1 MMAHHAFNY
10 PGCQIYWSNETVQY
24 CDSLLQEL
32 GADPAAIT
40 YKERPWAG
48 GGNAGVSLE
57 VLVGGLELATLV
69 FMDMQRSKTGMII
82 KGERYER
89 MENSVVDTGYGLER
103 MVWAANGM
111 PTIYDAVMPD
121 IVNYLIEGSGLEH
134 SLEDPHYANIL
145 AQNARLA
152 GLVDLNASNLR
163 GLRKR
168 VATSIGIAVEELM
181 GIVEPIETVYTIAD
195 HSRCLVFMLG
205 DGIVPSNVKAGYLAR
220 LVIRKALRSLHG
232 LNCEIGLE
240 DVVRKQIENLS
251 AFTLYGAREKTIV
264 DMIRHET
271 AKYDSTLGKGK
282 RLVASLAQRYRGQ
295 GFPREE
301 LVKLYD
307 SHGVPPEIVAAV
319 GNEIGT
325 NVEVP
330 DDFYSLV
337 ADTHERVEVRVEPAA
352 EGVLD
357 LPATYRLFYDEPEQ
371 MTFQAQ
377 VIGLSKEGVIL
388 DRTLFYPGGG
398 GQPEDTGHITTGF
411 GTKVR
416 VLAAR
421 LVQRVVIHE
430 VEDVTPFIIGDTVQG
445 EIDIDRRQSLARHH
459 TATHILLASIR
470 DVLGNHIWQ
479 EGAQKGVDR
488 SRLDVSHY
496 KKVTDEERKE
506 IERLANR
513 VIMEDLPVEQK
524 WMDRN
529 EAEQAYGFALYQGGV
544 PPGVVI
550 RIVHVGADVQACA
563 GTHMTSTGKVGPLR
577 IAKTERIQDGVERF
591 EFAAGIAAIL
601 YDQGRDAIVSKSSK
615 TLRVPP
621 EQLPSAA
628 SRFFEEWKER
638 GKENAD
644 SRELRAKFLSLASER
659 ESIKTAQDALRA
671 GDLEKVGNVLSSI
684 DAAFERLTSVRV
696 RAPTATVV
704 AEAKDA
710 TVPIVDE
717 MKLDNE
723 HIRILSS
730 IIDADMKEL
739 LHSSQELLNDNSVV
753 ILGSVRGDKANIVIT
768 VRTDVVKKGLN
779 ATVIVK
785 EACSILGGS
794 GGGRP
799 ERSSGGG
806 PYADKINEAVNA
818 AKQLV
823 REKLEAIGQ
832 AG

>member
-1 MMAHHAFNY
+1 
-10 PGCQIYWSNETVQY
+10 
-24 CDSLLQEL
+24 
-32 GADPAAIT
+32 
-40 YKERPWAG
+40 
-48 GGNAGVSLE
+48 
-57 VLVGGLELATLV
+57 
-69 FMDMQRSKTGMII
+69 
-82 KGERYER
+82 
-89 MENSVVDTGYGLER
+89 
-103 MVWAANGM
+103 
-111 PTIYDAVMPD
+111 
-121 IVNYLIEGSGLEH
+121 
-134 SLEDPHYANIL
+134 
-145 AQNARLA
+145 
-152 GLVDLNASNLR
+152 
-163 GLRKR
+163 
-168 VATSIGIAVEELM
+168 
-181 GIVEPIETVYTIAD
+181 
-195 HSRCLVFMLG
+195 
-205 DGIVPSNVKAGYLAR
+205 
-220 LVIRKALRSLHG
+220 
-232 LNCEIGLE
+232 
-240 DVVRKQIENLS
+240 
-251 AFTLYGAREKTIV
+251 
-264 DMIRHET
+264 
-271 AKYDSTLGKGK
+271 
-282 RLVASLAQRYRGQ
+282 LAQRYRGQ

-337 ADTHERVEVRVEPAA
+337 ADTHERVELRVEPTT

-371 MTFQAQ
+371 VTFQAQ
-377 VIGLSKEGVIL
+377 VIGLSNGGVIL

-398 GQPEDTGHITTGF
+398 GQPEDTGHITTGL

-470 DVLGNHIWQ
+470 GVLGNHIWQ

-496 KKVTDEERKE
+496 KKVTDDEQKE

-544 PPGVVI
+544 PPGAVI

-684 DAAFERLTSVRV
+684 DAAFERLTSVSV
-696 RAPTATVV
+696 RAPPATMTFNAHPATVV
-704 AEAKDA
+704 A
-710 TVPIVDE
+710 VDE

-730 IIDADMKEL
+730 IINADMKEL

-753 ILGSVRGDKANIVIT
+753 ILGSARGDKANIVIT
-768 VRTDVVKKGLN
+768 VRKDLVKKGLS
-779 ATVIVK
+779 AAVIVK

-799 ERSSGGG
+799 ERASGGG
-806 PYADKINEAVNA
+806 PHADKISEAVNEA
-818 AKQLV
+818 RQLV

>member
-1 MMAHHAFNY
+1 
-10 PGCQIYWSNETVQY
+10 
-24 CDSLLQEL
+24 
-32 GADPAAIT
+32 
-40 YKERPWAG
+40 
-48 GGNAGVSLE
+48 
-57 VLVGGLELATLV
+57 
-69 FMDMQRSKTGMII
+69 
-82 KGERYER
+82 
-89 MENSVVDTGYGLER
+89 
-103 MVWAANGM
+103 
-111 PTIYDAVMPD
+111 
-121 IVNYLIEGSGLEH
+121 
-134 SLEDPHYANIL
+134 
-145 AQNARLA
+145 
-152 GLVDLNASNLR
+152 
-163 GLRKR
+163 
-168 VATSIGIAVEELM
+168 
-181 GIVEPIETVYTIAD
+181 
-195 HSRCLVFMLG
+195 MLG

-220 LVIRKALRSLHG
+220 LVIRKALRSLQG
-232 LNCEIGLE
+232 LNCDIELE
-240 DVVRKQIENLS
+240 DVIRKQIENLS
-251 AFTLYGAREKTIV
+251 VFTLYGAREQTIV

-271 AKYDSTLGKGK
+271 TKYGSTLGKGK

-357 LPATYRLFYDEPEQ
+357 LPATHRLFYDEPEQ
-371 MTFQAQ
+371 VTFQAQ
-377 VIGLSKEGVIL
+377 VIGLSGEGVIL

-398 GQPEDTGHITTGF
+398 GQPEDTGYITTGL

-416 VLAAR
+416 VLSAR
-421 LVQRVVIHE
+421 LVQQVVIHE
-430 VEDVTPFIIGDTVQG
+430 VEDVTPFVIGENVRG

-470 DVLGNHIWQ
+470 GVLGNHIWQ

-513 VIMEDLPVEQK
+513 VIMEDLPVEQR

-544 PPGVVI
+544 PPGAVI

-601 YDQGRDAIVSKSSK
+601 YDQGRDAIVSKCSK
-615 TLRVPP
+615 TLRVPA
-621 EQLPSAA
+621 EQLPSTT
-628 SRFFEEWKER
+628 SRFFEEWKEL
-638 GKENAD
+638 GKENA
-644 SRELRAKFLSLASER
+644 ELRAQKAEFISE
-659 ESIKTAQDALRA
+659 SPSVKKAQDALNA
-671 GDLEKVGNVLSSI
+671 GDLNTLTDALSSL
-684 DAAFERLTSVRV
+684 DAAFKRLTN
-696 RAPTATVV
+696 V
-704 AEAKDA
+704 AITMD
-710 TVPIVDE
+710 TVPKAVAKAEPVMVSTVEEPKPGIKVYS
-717 MKLDNE
+717 MTL
-723 HIRILSS
+723 
-730 IIDADMKEL
+730 IDANMKDL
-739 LHSSQELLNDNSVV
+739 LRTAQELLNDNAVV
-753 ILGSVRGDKANIVIT
+753 ILGGVRAGKANIVIMM
-768 VRTDVVKKGLN
+768 RTDVAKKGLN
-779 ATVIVK
+779 AAIIIK
-785 EACSILGGS
+785 EACSLLGGS

-799 ERSSGGG
+799 ERASGGG
-806 PYADKINEAVNA
+806 PHADKINEAVNK

-823 REKLEAIGQ
+823 REKLEALGQ
-832 AG
+832 TGGLCI

>member
-1 MMAHHAFNY
+1 
-10 PGCQIYWSNETVQY
+10 
-24 CDSLLQEL
+24 
-32 GADPAAIT
+32 
-40 YKERPWAG
+40 
-48 GGNAGVSLE
+48 
-57 VLVGGLELATLV
+57 
-69 FMDMQRSKTGMII
+69 MDMQRSKTGMMI
-82 KGERYER
+82 KGERYEP
-89 MENSVVDTGYGLER
+89 MENSIVDTGYGLER

-145 AQNARLA
+145 AQNARLS

-163 GLRKR
+163 DLRKR
-168 VATSIGIAVEELM
+168 VATSIGIAVDELM
-181 GIVEPIETVYTIAD
+181 RIVEPIETVYTIAD

-220 LVIRKALRSLHG
+220 LVIRKALRSLQG
-232 LNCEIGLE
+232 LNCEIGLD
-240 DVVRKQIENLS
+240 DVIRKQIENLS
-251 AFTLYGAREKTIV
+251 AFTLYGAREETIV

-271 AKYDSTLGKGK
+271 AKYGSTIDRGK
-282 RLVASLAQRYRGQ
+282 RLVASVAQRYRGQ
-295 GFPREE
+295 SFPREE

-325 NVEVP
+325 NVELP
-330 DDFYSLV
+330 DDFYSIV
-337 ADTHERVEVRVEPAA
+337 ADTHERVEVRVEPAT

-371 MTFQAQ
+371 VTFQAQ
-377 VIGLSKEGVIL
+377 VIGLAKEGVIL

-398 GQPEDTGHITTGF
+398 GQPEDTGHITTGL

-421 LVQRVVIHE
+421 LVDHVVIHE
-430 VEDVTPFIIGDTVQG
+430 VEDVTPFVVGENVRG

-470 DVLGNHIWQ
+470 GVLGNHIWQ
-479 EGAQKGVDR
+479 EGAQKGVES

-496 KKVTDEERKE
+496 KKVTDDERKE
-506 IERLANR
+506 IEQEANR
-513 VIMEDLPVEQK
+513 VIMDDILVEQK

-529 EAEQAYGFALYQGGV
+529 EAEQTYGFALYQGGV
-544 PPGVVI
+544 PPGAVI

-577 IAKTERIQDGVERF
+577 IMKTERIQDGVERF

-601 YDQGRDAIVSKSSK
+601 YDQERDAIVSKASK

-621 EQLPSAA
+621 EQLPSTT
-628 SRFFEEWKER
+628 SRFFEEWKEL
-638 GKENAD
+638 GKENE
-644 SRELRAKFLSLASER
+644 ELEELKAKFTSFLMSESP
-659 ESIKTAQDALRA
+659 SIKKAQDAVNA
-671 GDLEKVGNVLSSI
+671 GDLNALRDVLSSL
-684 DAAFERLTSVRV
+684 DAAFTRLANVAVTVDTVPNVETSVL
-696 RAPTATVV
+696 APTVT
-704 AEAKDA
+704 
-710 TVPIVDE
+710 IVEE
-717 MKLDNE
+717 MNGVK
-723 HIRILSS
+723 ILSK
-730 IIDADMKEL
+730 IIDANMKEL
-739 LHSSQELLNDNSVV
+739 LRTSQELLNDNAVV
-753 ILGSVRGDKANIVIT
+753 ILGGVRAGQANIVIMM
-768 VRTDVVKKGLN
+768 RTDVAKKGLN
-779 ATVIVK
+779 AAIIIK
-785 EACSILGGS
+785 EACSLLGGS

-799 ERSSGGG
+799 ERASGGG
-806 PYADKINEAVNA
+806 PHADKINEAVNE
-818 AKQLV
+818 AKKLV
-823 REKLEAIGQ
+823 HEKLKAIGQ